1 MANPPKVAVNG
12 NTTPANPSLQDDI
25 TLALLQNGG
34 IARIQAALRQR
45 LDEAG
50 WSEYLRNYVT
60 GLFRSGECTT
70 YFEAMEKVKA
80 QVKLQGRDDE
90 EGAPATGGL
99 VIPVSAAEGAVGAV
113 TRELREVC
121 EMKK

>member
-1 MANPPKVAVNG
+1 MANAPKVAVNG
-12 NTTPANPSLQDDI
+12 NTSASNPTVQDDI

-34 IARIQAALRQR
+34 IARIQATFRQR

-60 GLFRSGECTT
+60 GLFRSGECST

-80 QVKLQGRDDE
+80 QVKLQGRDE
-90 EGAPATGGL
+90 EEATTAGRL
-99 VIPVSAAEGAVGAV
+99 VIPMSAAESAVGAV
-113 TRELREVC
+113 TKELERVC